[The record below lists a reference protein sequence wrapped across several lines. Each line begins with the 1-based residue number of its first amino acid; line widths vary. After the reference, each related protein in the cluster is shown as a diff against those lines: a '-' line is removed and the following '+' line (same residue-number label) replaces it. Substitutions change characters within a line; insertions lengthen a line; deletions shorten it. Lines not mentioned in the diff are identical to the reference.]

1 MLLYLFLMRM
11 FKKAKD
17 QIKEWLYKKHR
28 DFWFFG
34 YYRQLFYFFK
44 YRKFKGKLNLI
55 LIYCD
60 GRTGSSVLCE
70 GLAGSERIS
79 YDEEIFRKGILHFQ
93 SFICG
98 HTMRKPDNW
107 YVLKIKPMHLERMQL
122 KFDDLMRFMD
132 FHNTFK
138 IHLYRELSINRA
150 LSSILARERN
160 LYYTHHKL
168 SMPAIALNAHE
179 LVKKYYESRK
189 SLDIQKQDVANRDFV
204 AVSYEKHILNSP
216 DFKQLLSDIY
226 AKLRIESAVILP
238 KMQKVVGKDLSKE
251 IRNWPEIQ
259 QALQKEG
266 ITIEN

>member
-1 MLLYLFLMRM
+1 MV
-11 FKKAKD
+11 KKAKE
-17 QIKEWLYKKHR
+17 QIKEWLYKTRR
-28 DFWFFG
+28 DLWFFG
-34 YYRQLFYFFK
+34 IYRQLFYFFK

-70 GLAGSERIS
+70 GLAASPKIS
-79 YDEEIFRKGILHFQ
+79 YDEEIFRKGIFHYQ
-93 SFICG
+93 SFIYG
-98 HTMRKPDNW
+98 HAMRTPNNW

-122 KFDDLMRFMD
+122 RFDDLMRFMD

-168 SMPAIALNAHE
+168 SMPAIALNTQE
-179 LVKKYYESRK
+179 LVKKYYDSIK
-189 SLDIQKQDVANRDFV
+189 SLENQKQDVANRDFV
-204 AVSYEKHILNSP
+204 AVSYEKHILHSQ

-226 AKLRIESAVILP
+226 AKLHIESAVILP

-251 IRNWPEIQ
+251 ISNWLEIKQ
-259 QALQKEG
+259 TLQKEG